1 MDGRAVGGGG
11 LGVGGTTHMRSQLL
25 ANLFTGCILFEVTG
39 RKGDCTHAWAF
50 PASALVTLEM
60 AGRSPSKVL
69 NSSLTVCLLSGILV
83 GLERHL
89 WNP

>member
-1 MDGRAVGGGG
+1 MLVE
-11 LGVGGTTHMRSQLL
+11 LHMRSRLL

-60 AGRSPSKVL
+60 ARCSLSPRSWIPLPLYSRE
-69 NSSLTVCLLSGILV
+69 LLLCGIPV
-83 GLERHL
+83 GLETRL
-89 WNP
+89 WST